1 MRLETY
7 QCLVSI
13 ATYGGW
19 QSQWVQVQA
28 ANYPAARIQLEALY
42 GRDSL
47 ISSPQVV
54 R

>member
-13 ATYGGW
+13 ATYGGR
-19 QSQWVQVQA
+19 QSQWVQIQA

-42 GRDSL
+42 GRDS
-47 ISSPQVV
+47 ITDCP
-54 R
+54 